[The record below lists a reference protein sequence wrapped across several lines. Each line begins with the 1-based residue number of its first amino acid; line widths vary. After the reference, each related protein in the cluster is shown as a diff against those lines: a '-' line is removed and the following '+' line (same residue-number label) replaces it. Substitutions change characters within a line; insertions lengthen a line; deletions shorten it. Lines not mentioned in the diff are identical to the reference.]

1 MTRQMI
7 LDLPVRPALGR
18 DDFFVSPSNLTALA
32 MVDAP
37 QRWPGGKLLLLGPA
51 GSGKSHLAEVFAHDR
66 GAAIVPAAE
75 LFEMPVPP
83 GILVIEDA
91 EQAAGRAEELL
102 FHIHNAVLAMDGL
115 LLLTAARPPGDC
127 GSSERARLVE
137 PTRMGQGPFPKPV
150 KIDVCLDR
158 RKTTKPTLDEAA
170 IVLRR
175 GKGAMNCEK
184 IDVFQRSGGAETLL
198 GGVGYHHGPDVMSPD
213 LRRRGET
220 RRGDWFLA
228 MLRAA
233 LDQEISE
240 AAVLRRVARN

>member
-1 MTRQMI
+1 MAANICATDVAAPRKS
-7 LDLPVRPALGR
+7 DLPPQTRVVFDNLGSFSYAGYDPA
-18 DDFFVSPSNLTALA
+18 D
-32 MVDAP
+32 
-37 QRWPGGKLLLLGPA
+37 
-51 GSGKSHLAEVFAHDR
+51 
-66 GAAIVPAAE
+66 
-75 LFEMPVPP
+75 
-83 GILVIEDA
+83 VIA
-91 EQAAGRAEELL
+91 
-102 FHIHNAVLAMDGL
+102 
-115 LLLTAARPPGDC
+115 LLTGREVVEIRDSAHAPSVMSTIARPVGDC
-127 GSSERARLVE
+127 GSSDGARIVE
-137 PTRMGQGPFPKPV
+137 PTRRGQGPFPKPV

-158 RKTTKPTLDEAA
+158 RKTTKPTLEEAA